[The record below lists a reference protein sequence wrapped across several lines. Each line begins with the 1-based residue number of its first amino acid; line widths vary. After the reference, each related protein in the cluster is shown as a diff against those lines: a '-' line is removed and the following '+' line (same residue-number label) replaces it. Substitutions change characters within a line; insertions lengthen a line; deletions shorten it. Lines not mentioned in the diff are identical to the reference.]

1 MRLPAESLLAYSC
14 GAIPATSNLWLVQ
27 LSQKLPWRQRT
38 FCIDPICIAVGQGG
52 AVAQLLDW
60 LGRFMVYLEDGT
72 GPPPTSLVLLFR
84 HFVHTSSTRRICPR
98 VVGNGTLE
106 ENWGRQL
113 AGIVG
118 NLWK

>member
-1 MRLPAESLLAYSC
+1 MRLPAVILLVYSC
-14 GAIPATSNLWLVQ
+14 GAIPATSHLWLVGNGQ
-27 LSQKLPWRQRT
+27 RLPGRQHT

-60 LGRFMVYLEDGT
+60 LGGFVVNLEDGT

-84 HFVHTSSTRRICPR
+84 HFVHTSSTRRIRPR

-106 ENWGRQL
+106 EDWGRQL
-113 AGIVG
+113 AGVVG